1 MSRAGR
7 RGMAVRTTSES
18 QICMTSGIWNIWKPN
33 NLVIRQKT
41 WLFCKHCFFQGF
53 RCWRYIYIYIYIYML
68 RFYRA
73 FFLAFHLPH
82 FWDCIWLFWYS
93 LWHSIWYSI
102 WHSVWDFIWHTAW
115 HSIWHFLW
123 GSMWHTFW
131 HPIWHSCGSVCF
143 QMHVSQCDWTCKHW
157 LYLVVPLAT
166 VKISGP
172 WLTCALWAG
181 LSMVSRAYKS
191 TITRMNVIY
200 PCLVR

>member
-1 MSRAGR
+1 
-7 RGMAVRTTSES
+7 MAPVNWHSS
-18 QICMTSGIWNIWKPN
+18 W
-33 NLVIRQKT
+33 
-41 WLFCKHCFFQGF
+41 H
-53 RCWRYIYIYIYIYML
+53 IYIYWDSIGHSFWHSIC
-68 RFYRA
+68 
-73 FFLAFHLPH
+73 HI

-123 GSMWHTFW
+123 ESMWHTFW
-131 HPIWHSCGSVCF
+131 HPIGHSCGSVCF

-191 TITRMNVIY
+191 TITRMYVIY
-200 PCLVR
+200 PHLVRQWAVWKYRDLVQWFEPSQ